1 MALIL
6 AQATEPAP
14 PSTEAPPP
22 APATTSGTEQP
33 AHEHYPFPPFDGTWF
48 ASQLLWLAI
57 TFVALYLLL
66 ARVAIPRIG
75 GILRNRADRIARDI
89 DSAEKAKADSEA
101 ALQVYEAALA
111 SARSNAG
118 AIADT
123 ARNEA
128 KAEAATERGVI
139 EADLAKKL
147 AEAEQRIAGVKSRAL
162 SEVNAIASE
171 TATAIVKALIDADVG
186 KAEADSAVAAAVR
199 K

>member
-1 MALIL
+1 MALML
-6 AQATEPAP
+6 AQATEAAP
-14 PSTEAPPP
+14 PSTEAPP
-22 APATTSGTEQP
+22 APATSSGTEQV
-33 AHEHYPFPPFDGTWF
+33 HEHYPFPPFDGTWF

-57 TFVALYLLL
+57 TFIALYLLL

-89 DSAEKAKADSEA
+89 ESAEKAKADSEA
-101 ALQVYEAALA
+101 AMAVYEAALA

-118 AIADT
+118 AIADG

-128 KAEAATERGVI
+128 KAQAATERGVI

-147 AEAEQRIAGVKSRAL
+147 AEAESRIDGIKTRAL

-186 KAEADSAVAAAVR
+186 QAEADNAVAAAVR

>member
-1 MALIL
+1 MALML
-6 AQATEPAP
+6 AQATEAAP
-14 PSTEAPPP
+14 PSTEA
-22 APATTSGTEQP
+22 TSSGTEQP
-33 AHEHYPFPPFDGTWF
+33 HEHYPFPPFDGTWF

-75 GILRNRADRIARDI
+75 GILRNRAERIAGDI
-89 DSAEKAKADSEA
+89 QRAEKAKADSEA

-128 KAEAATERGVI
+128 KATAANERGVI

-147 AEAEQRIAGVKSRAL
+147 AEAEQRIAGIKSRAL

-186 KAEADSAVAAAVR
+186 KADADNAVAAAVR

>member
-1 MALIL
+1 MALML
-6 AQATEPAP
+6 AQATEAAP
-14 PSTEAPPP
+14 PSTEAPP
-22 APATTSGTEQP
+22 APATSSGTEQ

-57 TFVALYLLL
+57 TFIALYLLL

-89 DSAEKAKADSEA
+89 ESAEKAKADSEA
-101 ALQVYEAALA
+101 AMAVYEAALA

-118 AIADT
+118 AIADG

-128 KAEAATERGVI
+128 KAQAATERGVI

-147 AEAEQRIAGVKSRAL
+147 AEAEQRIAGIKSRAL
-162 SEVNAIASE
+162 SEVNAIASD
-171 TATAIVKALIDADVG
+171 TASAIVKALIDADVG
-186 KAEADSAVAAAVR
+186 KAEADNAVAAAVR

>member
-1 MALIL
+1 MALML
-6 AQATEPAP
+6 AQATEAAP
-14 PSTEAPPP
+14 PSTEAP
-22 APATTSGTEQP
+22 APATSSGTEQ

-48 ASQLLWLAI
+48 GSQLLWLAI

-75 GILRNRADRIARDI
+75 GILKNRADRIAGDI
-89 DSAEKAKADSEA
+89 QRAEKAKADSEA
-101 ALQVYEAALA
+101 AMQIYEAALA
-111 SARSNAG
+111 AARANAG

-128 KAEAATERGVI
+128 KAEAAAERGVI
-139 EADLAKKL
+139 EADLTKKL
-147 AEAEQRIAGVKSRAL
+147 AEAEQRIAGIKSRAL

-186 KAEADSAVAAAVR
+186 QAEADSAVAAAVR